1 MAAVDK
7 QHVSDRA
14 SPRGRRP
21 RANDSEG
28 RERLLDVAI
37 GLFAERG
44 IANTTVAQIATA
56 GQVTSAMVHYW
67 FDTREKLLD
76 AVVDER
82 VAPMIHRIWDLPDAE
97 PQGALERVRA
107 LLSRMFEVTKTSP
120 WLPSLWLREI
130 VQEGGLLRERALSRI
145 PQERSAAF
153 RRDIASAQ
161 ARGEINPQIAPEVLF
176 FSMLGLV
183 MLPLAGARSARR
195 FNPGPPL
202 DREKL
207 ERHVVALLTSGLTG
221 AAPARRARSRR
232 SDE

>member
-1 MAAVDK
+1 
-7 QHVSDRA
+7 
-14 SPRGRRP
+14 
-21 RANDSEG
+21 
-28 RERLLDVAI
+28 
-37 GLFAERG
+37 
-44 IANTTVAQIATA
+44 
-56 GQVTSAMVHYW
+56 
-67 FDTREKLLD
+67 
-76 AVVDER
+76 
-82 VAPMIHRIWDLPDAE
+82 
-97 PQGALERVRA
+97 
-107 LLSRMFEVTKTSP
+107 
-120 WLPSLWLREI
+120 LREI